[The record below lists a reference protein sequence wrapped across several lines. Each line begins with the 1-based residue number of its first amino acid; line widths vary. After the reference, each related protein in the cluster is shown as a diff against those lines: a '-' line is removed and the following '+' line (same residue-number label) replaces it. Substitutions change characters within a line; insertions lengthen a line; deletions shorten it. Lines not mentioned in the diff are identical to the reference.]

1 MLEQNILTYLMCHNS
16 MVRAG
21 DAQGDNQGVQ
31 YDDVKEI
38 NLFNPFLKLF
48 LCILYFLRQW
58 WNVIKWMSWLGKGQ
72 AGSGCLMFF
81 V

>member
-1 MLEQNILTYLMCHNS
+1 MCHNS

-48 LCILYFLRQW
+48 LCILYILRQW
-58 WNVIKWMSWLGKGQ
+58 WNVIKWMSWLWKGQ